1 MLPHLND
8 IITIRH
14 NRTKFLQFLKKN
26 HNEENR
32 NILFNFSFYPN
43 GKSNGTKFHGIEEDF
58 CWTFLDSLGIK
69 HRKYRYQQ
77 FLVEV
82 DCVKNWGVCACYQ
95 ILCKR
100 LLYWMCI
107 LERVGI
113 IFHVGNVTVFGTCD
127 TEAAWYSLFVTPTFR
142 SLFNQAANFSAYY
155 LTFYTGVWFHI

>member
-107 LERVGI
+107 LEDWNYLWRRCNNNFWDMWYELHDTVCLLHLHFVHYSTKLQIFPRI
-113 IFHVGNVTVFGTCD
+113 I
-127 TEAAWYSLFVTPTFR
+127 
-142 SLFNQAANFSAYY
+142 
-155 LTFYTGVWFHI
+155 